1 MTSLSRDHV
10 PPATT
15 CQHRSS
21 VLALIDEPSRVARL
35 RAAWGNALQA
45 CDTQVDLVV
54 ASRATG
60 VELVVIPTRDRHGQS
75 LVTTVAA
82 IRASRQNAA
91 VHVYADRTAG
101 SMREL
106 MALAIAGARGVI
118 VRDVDDDPASLRQ
131 LLVRGSLAR
140 AIETMTLAVQQ
151 VVPLRQRPLV
161 LLCIEHVNT
170 PIAANAFALRLGVSR
185 RTLSGWAARV
195 GSRGVRP
202 LMSKCRVLVALQLLR
217 ESERSIEQVAHSLR
231 FASSAHLHNTIRRY
245 TGASPRAAAAHG
257 VEAWCHS
264 LLVAPP
270 TGVLRS
276 AGRVT
281 KALPLA
287 KMFAPR
293 AEWSTAPNDATLQ
306 PRNMTP

>member
-1 MTSLSRDHV
+1 MH
-10 PPATT
+10 
-15 CQHRSS
+15 SS
-21 VLALIDEPSRVARL
+21 ILALIEDPSRLARL
-35 RAAWGNALQA
+35 RAAWGNVLQA
-45 CDTQVDLVV
+45 CDTQADLVV

-60 VELVVIPTRDRHGQS
+60 VELVVVPTRDRHGQS

-91 VHVYADRTAG
+91 VYVYADRSAD

-106 MALAIAGARGVI
+106 MALASAGARGVI
-118 VRDVDDDPASLRQ
+118 VRDVDDDPASLRL

-170 PIAANAFALRLGVSR
+170 PLAANAFARRLGVSR
-185 RTLSGWAARV
+185 RTLSGWAART

-202 LMSKCRVLVALQLLR
+202 LMSKCRVLVALELLR
-217 ESERSIEQVAHSLR
+217 HSDRSIEQVAHSLR
-231 FASSAHLHNTIRRY
+231 FSSSAHLHNTIRRY
-245 TGASPRAAAAHG
+245 TGANPRAAATHG
-257 VEAWCHS
+257 IEAWCRS
-264 LLVAPP
+264 LLAAPP
-270 TGVLRS
+270 TGILRG
-276 AGRVT
+276 AGRST
-281 KALPLA
+281 KALPLGET
-287 KMFAPR
+287 FAPR
-293 AEWSTAPNDATLQ
+293 TEWSTSPNDTTLQ

>member
-1 MTSLSRDHV
+1 MVYVKPLPRNHV
-10 PPATT
+10 TPT
-15 CQHRSS
+15 
-21 VLALIDEPSRVARL
+21 VLALSDEPSRVARL
-35 RAAWGNALQA
+35 RTAWGDALQA

-54 ASRATG
+54 ASRATA
-60 VELVVIPTRDRHGQS
+60 VELVVIPTRDRLGQS

-91 VHVYADRTAG
+91 VYVYADRSAD

-140 AIETMTLAVQQ
+140 AIETMTLVVQQ

-170 PIAANAFALRLGVSR
+170 PLAANAFARRLGVSR
-185 RTLSGWAARV
+185 RTLSGWAART

-231 FASSAHLHNTIRRY
+231 FSSSAHLHNTIRRY
-245 TGASPRAAAAHG
+245 TGTSPRAAAAHG
-257 VEAWCHS
+257 IEAWCRS
-264 LLVAPP
+264 LLAAQP
-270 TGVLRS
+270 TGVPRS

-287 KMFAPR
+287 KTLVPR
-293 AEWSTAPNDATLQ
+293 AEWSTSPDDATLQ